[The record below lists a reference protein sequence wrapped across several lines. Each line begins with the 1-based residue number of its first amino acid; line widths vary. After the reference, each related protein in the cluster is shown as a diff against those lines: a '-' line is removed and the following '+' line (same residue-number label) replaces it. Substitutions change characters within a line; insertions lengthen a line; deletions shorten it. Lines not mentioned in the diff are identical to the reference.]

1 MTDENAEQRVA
12 RLEKT
17 VSRCLELLES
27 GAIDEVRRELRALM
41 GQSAEGADS
50 LPTGTEFSDPM
61 SDKELDRAFAEAE
74 SETDEM
80 VSANAVAK
88 LAMDQADRSLAG
100 QLGPDE
106 LGSSFATESMA
117 ELLDQQGNF
126 ESARRIRASLAQAAA
141 AHDDVLT
148 PAEVLSSVQERPSR
162 QQSLVTL
169 ERWLGN
175 LRGSRA

>member
-1 MTDENAEQRVA
+1 MMDENAEQRIA

-27 GAIDEVRRELRALM
+27 GAIEEVRRELMALVPR
-41 GQSAEGADS
+41 SAVGVDA
-50 LPTGTEFSDPM
+50 LPAGTEFLDPM
-61 SDKELDRAFAEAE
+61 SDNEFDRAFAEAE
-74 SETDEM
+74 SQTDEM
-80 VSANAVAK
+80 VSADTVAK
-88 LAMDQADRSLAG
+88 IAMDQVDRSLAG
-100 QLGPDE
+100 QLGPEE

-117 ELLDQQGNF
+117 ELLDQQGNV
-126 ESARRIRASLAQAAA
+126 EGAQRIRASLAQAAA
-141 AHDDVLT
+141 ANDGVST
-148 PAEVLSSVQERPSR
+148 PVVAPSLEQETPDR

>member
-1 MTDENAEQRVA
+1 MDENAEQRVA

-50 LPTGTEFSDPM
+50 PPTGTEFFDPM

-80 VSANAVAK
+80 VSADAVAK
-88 LAMDQADRSLAG
+88 RAMDQADRSLAG
-100 QLGPDE
+100 QLGPEE

-117 ELLDQQGNF
+117 ELLDQQGNV
-126 ESARRIRASLAQAAA
+126 EGARRIRASLAQAAA
-141 AHDDVLT
+141 ANDDVST
-148 PAEVLSSVQERPSR
+148 RAEAQSFHEATPSR
-162 QQSLVTL
+162 QRSVVTL